1 MKKRKRFNLISLIF
15 YTVLFG
21 VIILLY
27 IGLKLEIEKK
37 TKEKTNLE
45 EILYTRKN
53 ENTMLMVEVQKL
65 KDEERIVPLAE
76 SRLGLIK
83 FNSPD
88 LIIEVDPEELEQ
100 VIKIINSKYE

>member
-1 MKKRKRFNLISLIF
+1 MKKRKSFNLISVIF
-15 YTVLFG
+15 YTLLLGSIV
-21 VIILLY
+21 LLY

-83 FNSPD
+83 YNSPD
-88 LIIEVDPEELEQ
+88 LVINVDPEELEQ
-100 VIKIINSKYE
+100 IIKIINRKYE